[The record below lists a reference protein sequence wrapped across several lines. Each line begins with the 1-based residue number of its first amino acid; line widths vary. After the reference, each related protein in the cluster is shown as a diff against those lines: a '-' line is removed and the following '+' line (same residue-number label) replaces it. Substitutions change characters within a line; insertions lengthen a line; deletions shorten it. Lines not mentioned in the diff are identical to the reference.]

1 MIANTPEEKEALAN
15 EICSKLIGKT
25 VIFLDEVEE
34 YWHSSI
40 KSQMIA
46 TVVKAKYLPD
56 EMCDYND
63 TGVVPIEFTFDM
75 KNHIGYNK
83 MILFSRDGS
92 GYIYTDYDR
101 GSWENLVELNIELF
115 SSEPFG
121 NDYMDFEEQH
131 EGVFKVLQDD
141 YRAPHL
147 VVERHDSDF
156 YLENGE
162 LKAKNDIKAGD
173 VASIDLDIFNQWL
186 DMSKI
191 Q

>member
-1 MIANTPEEKEALAN
+1 MH
-15 EICSKLIGKT
+15 
-25 VIFLDEVEE
+25 FF
-34 YWHSSI
+34 
-40 KSQMIA
+40 
-46 TVVKAKYLPD
+46 YLRNAD
-56 EMCDYND
+56 DLTHD
-63 TGVVPIEFTFDM
+63 SLT
-75 KNHIGYNK
+75 
-83 MILFSRDGS
+83 S
-92 GYIYTDYDR
+92 
-101 GSWENLVELNIELF
+101 
-115 SSEPFG
+115 G